1 MLPYSQLGR
10 IFMLYIL
17 LLSLIAPIL
26 VYLIFVFYDHVSK
39 PVIKY
44 GLALLVVLAIVY
56 SFVIYFNLPSRNAL
70 SLLMVNFALGVITAA
85 AMSALTVAFNER
97 GLVVP
102 RLSAGLLLLILL
114 VFIGGEWHSNFFLK
128 PVAKSVNSTIQKSS
142 KAPTFKKGV
151 TPVALAPSTIKNR
164 MNKNMS
170 KVPNS
175 QYYHLGEIQAQY
187 YHGKP
192 VYIAPVEFDTIFKY
206 YSAGQSTPGYFII
219 DATSLS
225 AEPRF
230 VKTKLNYTN
239 TSYFNRKAQRIM
251 YRHYP
256 EWLIADNSNPQ
267 LEIDENGTPYY
278 VQTMYKPIPL
288 SHRINYSK
296 LHVVVMNAKTGKTK
310 LYQLKNL
317 PKWIDEGIT
326 TEVAHSMNTAF
337 GEYQKGW
344 ISFTFIKNGVQR
356 PTKENVISTFNNNG
370 EVEYFND
377 FTNPRS
383 EADSALGY
391 SMINA
396 RTGKLTYYKTSG
408 IMDSTGAA
416 ENANNNYKAQQWK
429 AAMPVIYNI
438 SGHPTWVLSILDNT
452 NAFRN
457 YYYINAADQSIH
469 ATGDTANEALE
480 NYNQALIDG
489 NASSASNTNSNSQ
502 KSLTGTVDRVTVTTS
517 DSKSLLLFT
526 LKDDTQHTIY
536 TVQND
541 DYKSAALTQAGDKV
555 SFKVQIQNNKAVGY
569 VTSFKNSNLK

>member
-1 MLPYSQLGR
+1 
-10 IFMLYIL
+10 MLYIL
-17 LLSLIAPIL
+17 VLSFIAPIL
-26 VYLIFVFYDHVSK
+26 VYLSFVFHPKAGSRVK
-39 PVIKY
+39 KY
-44 GLALLVVLAIVY
+44 GLIFLIVEAIVY
-56 SFVIYFNLPSRNAL
+56 SGIIYFQLPSRNVL
-70 SLLMVNFALGVITAA
+70 SLLIVNFAIGVLTAA
-85 AMSALTVAFNER
+85 ILTGLTVLFTDQEMIT
-97 GLVVP
+97 P
-102 RLSAGLLLLILL
+102 RIGAAILLIIFI
-114 VFIGGEWHSNFFLK
+114 VFIGGEWHSNFFLQ
-128 PVAKSVNSTIQKSS
+128 PVAKSVNSTVKKSS

-170 KVPNS
+170 DVPNS
-175 QYYHLGEIQAQY
+175 QYFHLGEIQAQY

-192 VYIAPVEFDTIFKY
+192 VYIASVEFDSIFKY
-206 YSAGQSTPGYFII
+206 YTAGQSTPGYFII
-219 DATSLS
+219 NATSLS
-225 AEPRF
+225 AEPKF

-256 EWLIADNSNPQ
+256 EWLVADGSNPQ

-288 SHRINYSK
+288 SHRIDYSK
-296 LHVVVMNAKTGKTK
+296 LHVVIMNAKTGKTK
-310 LYQLKNL
+310 LYTLKNL
-317 PKWIDEGIT
+317 PKWVDEGIT

-344 ISFTFIKNGVQR
+344 INYTIFKNGVQR
-356 PTKENVISTFNNNG
+356 PTKKSVISTFNKNG
-370 EVEYFND
+370 QIEYFND
-377 FTNPRS
+377 FTNPKT

-408 IMDSTGAA
+408 IMDSVGAS
-416 ENANNNYKAQQWK
+416 ENANNNYKAQQWT

-452 NAFRN
+452 HAFRS

-469 ATGDTANEALE
+469 ATGDTANEALD

-489 NASSASNTNSNSQ
+489 HEGGATNTSNSA
-502 KSLTGTVDRVTVTTS
+502 KKTLSGTVDRASVTTS
-517 DSKSLLLFT
+517 DNKSLLLFT
-526 LKDDTQHTIY
+526 LKDDSHHTIY
-536 TVQND
+536 TVQSD
-541 DYKSAALTQAGDKV
+541 DYKSAALTQSGDKV
-555 SFKVQIQNNKAVGY
+555 NFKVQIENNKAVGY
-569 VTSFKNSNLK
+569 VSAFKNSSLNN

>member
-1 MLPYSQLGR
+1 
-10 IFMLYIL
+10 MLYIL
-17 LLSLIAPIL
+17 LLSFIAPIL
-26 VYLIFVFYDHVSK
+26 VYLTFIFHSRVTKTFA
-39 PVIKY
+39 KY
-44 GLALLVVLAIVY
+44 GLGILVAEAIVY
-56 SFVIYFNLPSRNAL
+56 CVVIYFELPSRNAL
-70 SLLMVNFALGVITAA
+70 SILTVNLMLGIVTTLI
-85 AMSALTVAFNER
+85 MSALTLVINDQ

-102 RLSAGLLLLILL
+102 RLAAAILLIILI
-114 VFIGGEWHSNFFLK
+114 VFVAGEWHSNFFIK
-128 PVAKSVNSTIQKSS
+128 PVAKSVQSTIKKSS
-142 KAPTFKKGV
+142 QAPTFKKGV

-206 YSAGQSTPGYFII
+206 YSAGQATPGYFII

-225 AEPRF
+225 AEPKF

-239 TSYFNRKAQRIM
+239 TSYFNRNAQRIM
-251 YRHYP
+251 YRHFP
-256 EWLIADNSNPQ
+256 SWLVADNSQPQ

-288 SHRINYSK
+288 SHRVNYSK
-296 LHVVVMNAKTGKTK
+296 LHVVVLNAKTGKAK
-310 LYQLKNL
+310 LYQLKHL

-326 TEVAHSMNTAF
+326 TEVADSMNQAF
-337 GEYQKGW
+337 GEYQDGW
-344 ISFTFIKNGVQR
+344 FNFTFFKKGVQQ
-356 PTKENVISTFNNNG
+356 PTKKNVISTFNNKG
-370 EVEYFND
+370 EVEYFTD
-377 FTNPRS
+377 FTNPKT

-396 RTGKLTYYKTSG
+396 RTGKLSYYKTSG
-408 IMDSTGAA
+408 IMDSYGAA
-416 ENANNNYKAQQWK
+416 DNANNNYKAQQWT

-452 NAFRN
+452 HAFRN

-489 NASSASNTNSNSQ
+489 NESSAANTTNST
-502 KSLTGTVDRVTVTTS
+502 KKTLTGTVDRAQITTS
-517 DSKSLLLFT
+517 DNKSLLLFT
-526 LKDDTQHTIY
+526 LKDDSHQTIY
-536 TVQND
+536 TVQSD
-541 DYKSAALTQAGDKV
+541 DYKSSALTQSGDKV
-555 SFKVQIQNNKAVGY
+555 SFKVQIENNKAVGY
-569 VTSFKNSNLK
+569 VSNFKNTNFTK